1 MNSLLILPSGN
12 RLIDTLLEGGLHT
25 GELTHIYGEAA
36 AGKTTLALQFVQ
48 SAYRIGIFSLYI
60 NSESTSPIPRLEQIA
75 NREFE
80 KLKERI
86 TLVSP
91 MSFQQQGKMV
101 ANLESY
107 VREGT
112 KLVVV
117 DTMTKLYRSVL
128 SNKKQNYA
136 AHRQLNTQ
144 TGILKGI
151 IKQRDIALLILN
163 QARGSF
169 NTDTDFEPVAK
180 NIMEYWADRTLRMG
194 IGNKTGE
201 RIIEY
206 QKNDNKPI
214 KRSLYLTDQGLEV
227 QSKGIDRQ

>member
-60 NSESTSPIPRLEQIA
+60 NSETTSPIPRLEQIA
-75 NREFE
+75 NRQFE
-80 KLKERI
+80 KLKERV

-91 MSFQQQGKMV
+91 VSFQQQGEMV
-101 ANLESY
+101 VDLESY
-107 VREGT
+107 AREGT

-128 SNKKQNYA
+128 SNKRQNYA

-151 IKQRDIALLILN
+151 IKQHDIALLILN

-180 NIMEYWADRTLRMG
+180 NIMEYWADRTFRMG
-194 IGNKTGE
+194 IGNKPRE

-206 QKNDNKPI
+206 QKNDNKPTT
-214 KRSLYLTDQGLEV
+214 RRLYLTEQGLKV
-227 QSKGIDRQ
+227 HSKEIDK